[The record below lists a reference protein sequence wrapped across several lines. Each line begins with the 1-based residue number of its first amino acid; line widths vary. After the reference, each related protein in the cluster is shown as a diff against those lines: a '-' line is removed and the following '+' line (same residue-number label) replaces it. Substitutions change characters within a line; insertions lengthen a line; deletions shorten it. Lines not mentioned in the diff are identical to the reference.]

1 MDPLTL
7 ALIAAGGK
15 ALIGGIKAIAGGV
28 QKRRANKALES
39 EMPKYSRP
47 EEYDKLLGIFQQQ
60 AGLGQLPGQDQ
71 IEAKLSSTTARGTR
85 AVAKYADNPV
95 AAVAA
100 TAGLYGRE
108 QGAIRDLG
116 IQFAEFRNRA
126 QGQLANAYK
135 IGADYADKEW
145 SYNEFYPDQV
155 KRNMAAQRWNA
166 GQANLWGGID
176 MVAGAGMDAL
186 TAGINAQQGTPQQA
200 PSSAGIQTDP
210 KQTSWMQGTANA
222 ASIPMNAGAA
232 VAPGTYQDFSSLYNP
247 TYAAQFIPS
256 LATPVPGNYYT
267 R

>member
-7 ALIAAGGK
+7 SLIAAGGK
-15 ALIGGIKAIAGGV
+15 ALIGGIKSIAGGI
-28 QKRRANKALES
+28 QKRRAQRELDK

-47 EEYDKLLGIFQQQ
+47 AEYDKLLSIFQQQ

-85 AVAKYADNPV
+85 AISKYADSPI

-126 QGQLANAYK
+126 QNQLAGAYK
-135 IGADYADKEW
+135 MGADYSDKEW

-155 KRNMAAQRWNA
+155 RRNMASQKWNA
-166 GQANLWGGID
+166 GQQNLWGGID

-186 TAGINAQQGTPQQA
+186 TAGMNAQQGNPQQT
-200 PSSAGIQTDP
+200 PSAT
-210 KQTSWMQGTANA
+210 TS
-222 ASIPMNAGAA
+222 PAA
-232 VAPGTYQDFSSLYNP
+232 VGSPSPTSAYEYYNP
-247 TYAAQFIPS
+247 KMAGQFIPAFGTQPPAPRPGGDWGGWGS
-256 LATPVPGNYYT
+256 WTPNNQ
-267 R
+267 